1 MGEGAT
7 LVCVVGLRAARECVV
22 GGGGRGQRGVSPGPF
37 HPPGSCDLTA
47 WTDCPRWDPEGR
59 AWGLTKTS

>member
-22 GGGGRGQRGVSPGPF
+22 AGGTAGVSEVSALGPST
-37 HPPGSCDLTA
+37 PLA
-47 WTDCPRWDPEGR
+47 
-59 AWGLTKTS
+59 AAI

>member
-22 GGGGRGQRGVSPGPF
+22 GGAAGVSEVSALGPST
-37 HPPGSCDLTA
+37 PLAASI
-47 WTDCPRWDPEGR
+47 
-59 AWGLTKTS
+59 